1 MSSAVYPGERRVH
14 GRGGR
19 TSEVRDGAVGAAGEC
34 ASPAARLE
42 RPVDATC
49 P

>member
-1 MSSAVYPGERRVH
+1 MSFAMYLSERRVH

-34 ASPAARLE
+34 APPAARLE